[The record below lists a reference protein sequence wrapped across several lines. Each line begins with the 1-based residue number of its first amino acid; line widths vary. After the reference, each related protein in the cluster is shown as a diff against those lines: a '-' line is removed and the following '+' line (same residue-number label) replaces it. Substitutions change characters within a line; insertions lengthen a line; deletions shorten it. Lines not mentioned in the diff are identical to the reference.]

1 MKVISSC
8 EIFPIRNMKTI
19 ANSVELGA
27 AIRAE
32 RKRLKVTQKELAMA
46 AGTGLRFLIEL
57 ERGKPTSRVEGV
69 FKVLQALGLKIM
81 MKTPEGRSDG
91 STGS

>member
-1 MKVISSC
+1 MTCVNARA
-8 EIFPIRNMKTI
+8 IFPIRTMKTI
-19 ANSVELGA
+19 TNSVELGT

-57 ERGKPTSRVEGV
+57 ERGKPTSRIEGV
-69 FKVLQALGLKIM
+69 FKVLQALGIKLAVR
-81 MKTPEGRSDG
+81 TTGESEGAA
-91 STGS
+91 

>member
-1 MKVISSC
+1 MTGLADYV
-8 EIFPIRNMKTI
+8 IFPIRNMETI
-19 ANSVELGA
+19 KNSVELGA

-57 ERGKPTSRVEGV
+57 ERGKPTARLEGA
-69 FKVLQALGLKIM
+69 FKVLQALGIKLAIP
-81 MKTPEGRSDG
+81 T
-91 STGS
+91 TGETSGKGAS